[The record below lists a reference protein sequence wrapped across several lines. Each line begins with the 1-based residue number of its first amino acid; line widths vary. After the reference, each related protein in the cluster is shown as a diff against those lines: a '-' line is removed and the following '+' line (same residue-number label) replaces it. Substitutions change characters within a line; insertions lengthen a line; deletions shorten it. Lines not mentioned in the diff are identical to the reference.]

1 VGNEDESNRKIEN
14 KAEAIAKKTK
24 FELENGYRKQ
34 NHFDFQGGI
43 LKYHQ
48 WITLIFGITLVSL
61 ALLHQRGSFLYFY
74 LFGLIKIGKDTL
86 QTFLDMNEA
95 KLSPLIYYL
104 FGGLVSAVVIMQ
116 IGYPIP
122 DMTYGLIYNTNE
134 VLP

>member
-1 VGNEDESNRKIEN
+1 MGNEDESNRKIEN

-24 FELENGYRKQ
+24 FELENGFRKQ
-34 NHFDFQGGI
+34 NHFDFQGRI

-48 WITLIFGITLVSL
+48 WITLFFGITLVSL

-74 LFGLIKIGKDTL
+74 IFGLIKIGKDTL
-86 QTFLDMNEA
+86 ETFFDMGNA

-104 FGGLVSAVVIMQ
+104 FGGVVSAVVIMQ